1 VARRAWDQWQAFTV
15 GNTALGLA
23 LLIYAT
29 RSHLLAAVWGQVTLG
44 GVPLGILAGLV
55 PLTVILVLMFRPGQL
70 GRDIV
75 ASGIGAIT
83 TRHVVYR
90 LCVQVG
96 LTTVLCEEFAF
107 RGVLQVLLLR
117 TLSVPWAVGL
127 DAVVF
132 GLWHAALLYNG
143 CAGRRGVARLAAT
156 GGGIAVY
163 TLLGLLLALV
173 RQAAGGLLAAIIA
186 HGVLDVLMFA
196 GMVVRRRQLRR
207 IAISDTL

>member
-1 VARRAWDQWQAFTV
+1 M
-15 GNTALGLA
+15 GNTALGLV
-23 LLIYAT
+23 LVIYAT
-29 RSHLLAAVWGQVTLG
+29 HSHLLAAVWGQVTLR
-44 GVPLGILAGLV
+44 GVLLGILAGLV
-55 PLTVILVLMFRPGQL
+55 SLTIILVLMFRPGQL

-75 ASGIGAIT
+75 AAGIGVIT
-83 TRHVVYR
+83 TQHVVYR

-132 GLWHAALLYNG
+132 GLWHTALLYNG

-156 GGGIAVY
+156 GGGTALY

-196 GMVVRRRQLRR
+196 GMVARRRQLRLM
-207 IAISDTL
+207 AVLDTS